1 MRYSFTDVHQLRSF
15 AMKKQAE
22 EQERKELRHGYTT
35 GACAAA
41 ATKAALLSLI
51 TGQAVHE
58 VEIVLPV
65 GRNCGKGRQNAA

>member
-1 MRYSFTDVHQLRSF
+1 
-15 AMKKQAE
+15 MKKQAE

-65 GRNCGKGRQNAA
+65 GQMASFSVDQA